1 MHIRETKIELDFWYS
16 NITLSFLFTIE
27 NYYKKHIQKKKKEPR
42 ITHDNRTRRNESE
55 IWIPILQIIF

>member
-27 NYYKKHIQKKKKEPR
+27 NYYKKHIQKEEKR
-42 ITHDNRTRRNESE
+42 AMHHSR
-55 IWIPILQIIF
+55 